1 MKPRVSIIKTKAQAW
16 GIPVL
21 RVLGSRVHLEVIFNG
36 LRTESDEPGFSC
48 IHTEDLNS
56 LNAGFQSNGRVSSV
70 RDTSEGRQLLGHLRE
85 FRPAIVVSDEMGL
98 STLQAQLYCRLTGAQ
113 LVIWSD
119 STAHSEGWVS
129 RRRKSIRR
137 HFVRAASRFWTS
149 GQDSQL
155 LLESYGAPPDRID
168 PGITAG
174 NVQGLISEVDDN
186 YLRHRNGLRRSL
198 GVDGTTFCFAGE
210 LSAHHGIYEYLE
222 ALRCLKSVSTR
233 PFSAVFAGDG
243 SERGAMQ
250 EWSHSTGVPLI
261 ITEPRDR
268 MGLAALLAAADVFV
282 FPTLGDNWA
291 AATLS
296 AACAGLPQ
304 IFSKF
309 NGATRDLI
317 AIGAPGIV
325 VNPYD
330 VNSLTGALVNYVTAC
345 PERVDHGTR
354 KKIARVFSPE
364 ACADRMCASIESGL
378 KIPAGSIS
386 EGEEVSVL
394 KPEQAVGPA
403 VKGFG
408 ARA

>member
-1 MKPRVSIIKTKAQAW
+1 MKPRVSILKTKAPAW
-16 GIPVL
+16 EIPVL
-21 RVLGSRVHLEVIFNG
+21 RILGSRIHLQVIFNG
-36 LRTESDEPGFSC
+36 PRTESDLAGFNY
-48 IHTEDLNS
+48 IHPEDLTTS
-56 LNAGFQSNGRVSSV
+56 KVPHPTSGRTPGA
-70 RDTSEGRQLLGHLRE
+70 RDTSEGRKLLADLRE

-129 RRRKSIRR
+129 RRRKSVRR
-137 HFVRAASRFWTS
+137 HFVRAAARFWTS
-149 GQDSQL
+149 GQDSQF
-155 LLESYGAPPDRID
+155 LLESYGAPSDRID
-168 PGITAG
+168 SGMAAG
-174 NVQGLISEVDDN
+174 NVADLMWEVDEH
-186 YLRHRNGLRRSL
+186 YLQHRDGLRRSL
-198 GVDGTTFCFAGE
+198 GVEGTTFFFAGE
-210 LSAHHGIYEYLE
+210 LSANKGVHEYLE

-233 PFSAVFAGDG
+233 PFSAVFAGHG

-250 EWSHSTGVPLI
+250 EWSQSTGVPVI
-261 ITEPRDR
+261 ITEPSDR
-268 MGLAALLAAADVFV
+268 MDLAALLAAADVFV

-291 AATLS
+291 AVTLS

-309 NGATRDLI
+309 NGATHDLI
-317 AIGAPGIV
+317 ANGASGIV

-330 VNSLTGALVNYVTAC
+330 VNSLTGALLNYVTAC
-345 PERVDHGTR
+345 PERVDRATR
-354 KKIARVFSPE
+354 KNIARVFSPE
-364 ACADRMCASIESGL
+364 ACADRMCASIECGL

-386 EGEEVSVL
+386 EGEELSIL
-394 KPEQAVGPA
+394 QPEQAVGVA

>member
-1 MKPRVSIIKTKAQAW
+1 MKPRVSILKTKTPAW

-21 RVLGSRVHLEVIFNG
+21 RVLGSRVHLQVIFNG
-36 LRTESDEPGFSC
+36 LSTRSDELGFNC
-48 IHTEDLNS
+48 IHTEDLNTS
-56 LNAGFQSNGRVSSV
+56 NVRFQTSGRAASA
-70 RDTSEGRQLLGHLRE
+70 RDTSEGRKLLGHLRE

-98 STLQAQLYCRLTGAQ
+98 STLQAQLYCRVTGAQ

-129 RRRKSIRR
+129 RRRKSVRR
-137 HFVRAASRFWTS
+137 HFVRAAARFWTP

-174 NVQGLISEVDDN
+174 NVEGLMSEVDDK

-198 GVDGTTFCFAGE
+198 GVEGTTFCFAGE
-210 LSAHHGIYEYLE
+210 LSAHQGIHEYLE

-243 SERGAMQ
+243 SERGAMR
-250 EWSHSTGVPLI
+250 EWSQSTGVPLI

-268 MGLAALLAAADVFV
+268 MDLAPLLAAADVFV

-317 AIGAPGIV
+317 AAGAPGIV

-330 VNSLTGALVNYVTAC
+330 VNSLMGALVSYVTAC
-345 PERVDHGTR
+345 PERVARTTR
-354 KKIARVFSPE
+354 KNIARVFSPE
-364 ACADRMCASIESGL
+364 ACADRMCASIECGL
-378 KIPAGSIS
+378 KIGAGSIS
-386 EGEEVSVL
+386 EGEEASLL
-394 KPEQAVGPA
+394 KPVRPA

-408 ARA
+408 ARV